1 MKTIN
6 AKQLRARLEETF
18 DEVSNG
24 QDVIVT
30 YRSKSPI
37 RITSTIP
44 NKKNS
49 KNLAGLAYFDTAPK
63 KNSNLAKNVPLKE
76 LYDQT
81 LQVKYGNK

>member
-49 KNLAGLAYFDTAPK
+49 KNRRFHFFKRREDENIASSIQ
-63 KNSNLAKNVPLKE
+63 NWH
-76 LYDQT
+76 
-81 LQVKYGNK
+81 